1 MMTSYFFGSSIR
13 TPPTLTN
20 SASTPFTFIE
30 LIFST
35 TAGGK
40 VFSIP
45 NKSPIFFTIH
55 PSSSNCHPERSN
67 CSAKQS
73 NYEVEGSLFTCETL
87 SVFKER
93 PGLCNAPMPHQHSH
107 RFQAAGTTYDPGSN
121 TTRIPA
127 NPAPFW
133 YRQPSPLPFP
143 QTPLACPHEWSN
155 RPKSVRFVRPS

>member
-87 SVFKER
+87 PVFKER
-93 PGLCNAPMPHQHSH
+93 GSEASEHGRNLSSRVAISLPHRHQE
-107 RFQAAGTTYDPGSN
+107 N
-121 TTRIPA
+121 
-127 NPAPFW
+127 
-133 YRQPSPLPFP
+133 L
-143 QTPLACPHEWSN
+143 
-155 RPKSVRFVRPS
+155 